1 MAGAIQLTEGD
12 FDEIKQNL
20 INYLKSTKQF
30 TDFDFDGSNLQVI
43 LNLISY
49 QAQLNAYTA
58 NMVANESFL
67 ASASL
72 RENVVSNAAMIGY
85 VPVSARASKSLVSFE
100 FLLDTTQYS
109 SGLPQYLT
117 IKPGMIFTTSGGTGN
132 FIFNIVDSQNSPVSS
147 TGVCRF
153 TGVSVYEG
161 AYLPANFVVDEADY
175 NQEFVIRNSNI
186 DTSTMRVEVQED
198 PNEDVRFIYKQAESL
213 VTLTS
218 ETRAYWLEEVSNG
231 FYHLTFGD
239 GYFGKKLQN
248 GAKIFVNYVV
258 TNGELG
264 NGVQGSANYIFVGS
278 VVDSYGTVVTTL
290 PLVTE
295 APASEGG
302 AAIES
307 IPSVKFRATKSYAS
321 QKRAVVASDYDSLV
335 RDIYPAVDD
344 IYVYGGDTLVP
355 PQYGRVYIS
364 VKPSNSEYLSNI
376 TKNYIKQSLDPYR
389 VASLDIV
396 FVDPQ
401 ILYIELVSMVY
412 YNNFRTLKDNAA
424 IVSSVKETL
433 ETYKSASSISKF
445 GGSIKY
451 SKIVGAIDAS
461 DEAITRNNTN
471 LRMRR
476 NIEVRLNSPA
486 TYEIC
491 FENPLKLDC
500 NNAVVNSTGFTLTIN
515 GVTSPIIHYF
525 KDDTKGGIY
534 TYHYDEEGEII
545 IDNKLFGTVDYDT
558 GEIELGYLKG
568 QDITFATTVEKNG
581 LIKVTAIPRDN
592 DITVIRSVYM
602 DLDIAS
608 SVIEATEDKQIS
620 GS

>member
-1 MAGAIQLTEGD
+1 MAGAIQLTEVD

-67 ASASL
+67 ASASV

-85 VPVSARASKSLVSFE
+85 LPVSARASNSAVDFE
-100 FLLDTTQYS
+100 FTLNPDQYAA
-109 SGLPQYLT
+109 GLPQYLT
-117 IKPGMIFTTSGGTGN
+117 IKPGMAFTTSGGTGN
-132 FIFNIVDSQNSPVSS
+132 FIFNIIDSQNSPVASS
-147 TGVCRF
+147 GLCKF
-153 TGVSVYEG
+153 TNVKVYEG
-161 AYLPANFVVDEADY
+161 AYLPASFVVNEADY
-175 NQEFVIRNSNI
+175 NQEFIIRNSNI

-198 PNEDVRFIYKQAESL
+198 PNEDVRHIYQQAENL
-213 VTLTS
+213 VTLTA

-231 FYHLTFGD
+231 FYHLSFGD
-239 GYFGKKLQN
+239 GYFGRKLRN
-248 GAKIFVNYVV
+248 GAKIFVKYIV
-258 TNGELG
+258 TNGELA
-264 NGVQGSANYIFVGS
+264 NGVQGTANYIFVGS
-278 VVDSYGTVVTTL
+278 VLDSYGTVISVQPTVTSG
-290 PLVTE
+290 
-295 APASEGG
+295 PASEGG
-302 AAIES
+302 APIES

-364 VKPSNSEYLSNI
+364 VKPSNAEYLSNI
-376 TKNYIKQSLDPYR
+376 TKNYIKDSLDPYR

-401 ILYIELVSMVY
+401 ILYIEAVSMVY

-424 IVSSVKETL
+424 IISSVKETL
-433 ETYKSASSISKF
+433 ETYKTASSIAKF
-445 GGSIKY
+445 GGAIRY
-451 SKIVGAIDAS
+451 SKIVGAIDSS
-461 DEAITRNNTN
+461 DDAITRNNTN

-476 NIEVRLNSPA
+476 NVEVRLNAPA

-500 NNAVVNSTGFTLTIN
+500 NNPVVNSTGFTLTIN
-515 GVTSPIIHYF
+515 GVTSPTIYYF
-525 KDDTKGGIY
+525 QDNTKGKIY
-534 TYHYDEEGEII
+534 SYHYDEEGTLI
-545 IDNKLFGTVDYDT
+545 IDNKKFGTVDYDT
-558 GEIELGYLKG
+558 GEVELGYIKG

-581 LIKVTAIPRDN
+581 VIKVTALPRDN
-592 DITVIRSVYM
+592 DISVIRSVYM
-602 DLDIAS
+602 DFDVSS